1 MGGDGCIFI
10 WKVPADLSYIMQ
22 QRIKENCGPLSPKSL
37 ARPVAFSQIVFCE
50 EAEEDRN
57 EDREFPE
64 NSNQVGQKIIFGGG
78 NPQDTLA
85 FKFSVSRLPKWAQ
98 AKVIS
103 SKIVP
108 RKLGLTSPQV

>member
-1 MGGDGCIFI
+1 
-10 WKVPADLSYIMQ
+10 MQ

-37 ARPVAFSQIVFCE
+37 GRPVAFSQIVFCE
-50 EAEEDRN
+50 EDRN
-57 EDREFPE
+57 EDGEFPE
-64 NSNQVGQKIIFGGG
+64 NSNQVGKKIIFGAG

-98 AKVIS
+98 AKLMS